1 MSLSNGDRSRAHINR
16 KRRIK
21 YRQQIAKLQQAL
33 HEKPQTPAAPAP
45 AAPRKS

>member
-21 YRQQIAKLQQAL
+21 YRQTIARLRESLQART
-33 HEKPQTPAAPAP
+33 QTTAPAP
-45 AAPRKS
+45 PRPKKG